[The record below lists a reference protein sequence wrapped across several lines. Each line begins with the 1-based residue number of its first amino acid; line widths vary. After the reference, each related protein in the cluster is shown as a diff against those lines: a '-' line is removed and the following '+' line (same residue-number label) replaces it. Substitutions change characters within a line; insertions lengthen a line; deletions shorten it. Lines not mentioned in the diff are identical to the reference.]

1 MMGQAITIEEA
12 LRSLTIH
19 GAYATFE
26 EDKKGSLTAGKLADL
41 VILSANPLTAPI
53 EIVPDIQV
61 WMTMIGG
68 TVEHCV
74 QGQIT
79 PCP

>member
-1 MMGQAITIEEA
+1 MLDQIITVEQA
-12 LRSLTIH
+12 LRSLTIN

-53 EIVPDIQV
+53 ETVPDIHV
-61 WMTMIGG
+61 LMTMIGG
-68 TVEHCV
+68 TVEYCV
-74 QGQIT
+74 LGNAS

>member
-1 MMGQAITIEEA
+1 MLDQIITVEQA
-12 LRSLTIH
+12 LRSLTIN

-26 EDKKGSLTAGKLADL
+26 EDKKGSLTSGKLADL

-53 EIVPDIQV
+53 EMVPDIQV
-61 WMTMIGG
+61 LMTMIGG
-68 TVEHCV
+68 TVEYCV
-74 QGQIT
+74 QGQIA